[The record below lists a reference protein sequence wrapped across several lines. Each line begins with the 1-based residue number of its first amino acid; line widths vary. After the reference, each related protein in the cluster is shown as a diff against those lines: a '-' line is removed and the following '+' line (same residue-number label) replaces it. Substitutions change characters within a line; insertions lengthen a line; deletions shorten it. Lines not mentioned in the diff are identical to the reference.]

1 MAKLNNVT
9 VLGTGV
15 LGAQIA
21 FQAAY
26 AGFTVVAYDINDA
39 ALDKA
44 KATFQ
49 GLVKTYEEQVEGAAG
64 GKADAAFA
72 RIGYSCVLAES
83 VKDADLV
90 IEAVP
95 EKLALK
101 QSIFAEIGAAA
112 PAKTIF
118 ATNTSTLLPSDI
130 KDSSGRPDRFLALHF
145 ANMLWINK
153 TAEVM
158 VTPDTSPEVFAT
170 VVEYATDMGMVPIP
184 IKKEKA
190 GYLLNSL
197 LVPWLDAASELY
209 VDGFADPETVDKA
222 WKVSTGAPMGP
233 FQIIDMVGLNTV
245 YEIAATNPAPAQ
257 QKWAKMLKEQYID
270 KGKLGL
276 STGEGIYKYPAK

>member
-26 AGFTVVAYDINDA
+26 AGFTLVAYDINDE
-39 ALDKA
+39 ALDTA
-44 KATFQ
+44 KSRFK
-49 GLVKTYEEQVEGAAG
+49 GLVKTYEEQVPGASD
-64 GKADAAFA
+64 GKAAEAFD
-72 RIGYSCVLAES
+72 RISYSSSLSES
-83 VKDADLV
+83 VQDADLV

-95 EKLALK
+95 EKLELK
-101 QSIFAEIGAAA
+101 RSIFAEIGAAA

-145 ANMLWINK
+145 ANRLWLNK

-158 VTPDTSPEVFAT
+158 GTADTDPEVYKT
-170 VVEYATDMGMVPIP
+170 VAKYASDMGMVPIE

-197 LVPWLDAASELY
+197 LVPFLSAASALL
-209 VDGFADPETVDKA
+209 VDEIADPEMVDKA
-222 WKVSTGAPMGP
+222 WKVSTGAPLGP
-233 FQIIDMVGLNTV
+233 FQIIDLVGLNTV
-245 YEIAATNPAPAQ
+245 YNIVSTNPDPTQ
-257 QKWAKMLKEQYID
+257 QKWAKMLKEDYID
-270 KGKLGL
+270 KGKLGQA
-276 STGEGIYKYPAK
+276 SGEGIYKYPAK

>member
-26 AGFTVVAYDINDA
+26 AGFTVVAYDINEA

-49 GLVKTYEEQVEGAAG
+49 GLVETYKEQVEGAAD
-64 GKADAAFA
+64 GKADAAYA
-72 RIGYSCVLAES
+72 RVSYSCVLAES

-145 ANMLWINK
+145 ANMLWVNK

-170 VVEYATDMGMVPIP
+170 VVEYATDMGMVPIE

-209 VDGFADPETVDKA
+209 VDGYADPETVDKA
-222 WKVSTGAPMGP
+222 WRVSTGAPMGP

-245 YEIAATNPAPAQ
+245 YEIAATNPASAQ
-257 QKWAKMLKEQYID
+257 QKWAKLLKEQYID
-270 KGKLGL
+270 QGKLGL

>member
-26 AGFTVVAYDINDA
+26 AGFTLVAYDINDE
-39 ALDKA
+39 ALDQA
-44 KATFQ
+44 KARFK
-49 GLVKTYEEQVEGAAG
+49 GLVKTYEEQVPGASD
-64 GKADAAFA
+64 GKAAEAFD
-72 RIGYSCVLAES
+72 RISYSSSLSES
-83 VKDADLV
+83 VQDADLV

-95 EKLALK
+95 EKLELK
-101 QSIFAEIGAAA
+101 RSIFAEIGAAA

-145 ANMLWINK
+145 ANRLWLNK

-158 VTPDTSPEVFAT
+158 GTADTDPEVYKT
-170 VVEYATDMGMVPIP
+170 VAKYASDMGMVPIE

-197 LVPWLDAASELY
+197 LVPWLSAASELF
-209 VDGFADPETVDKA
+209 VDGIADPAMIDKA
-222 WKVSTGAPMGP
+222 WKISTGAPLGP
-233 FQIIDMVGLNTV
+233 FQIIDIVGLNTV
-245 YEIAATNPAPAQ
+245 YEIASTNPEPAQ
-257 QKWAKMLKEQYID
+257 QKWAKIVKEQYID
-270 KGKLGL
+270 QGKLGVA
-276 STGEGIYKYPAK
+276 TGEGIYKYPSK